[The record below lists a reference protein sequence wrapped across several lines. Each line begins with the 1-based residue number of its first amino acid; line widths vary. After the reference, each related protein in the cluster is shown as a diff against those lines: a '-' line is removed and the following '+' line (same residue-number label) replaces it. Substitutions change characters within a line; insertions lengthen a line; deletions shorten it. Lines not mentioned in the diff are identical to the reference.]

1 MNTSEASFGSNT
13 PAAGNGTRRWRK
25 ELLAF
30 KLPERRDQ
38 DPDLKTS
45 SDFLTHLGKKIA
57 GMKIGDHQVMSH
69 KCVRDGQLS
78 QEEVGRCVHHNQ
90 ARKMS
95 EDVFSGG
102 DWETGLAK
110 DDDVKRKAPS
120 PQVHQTPDFSEKLSW
135 LLAYKSTQS
144 LSRVTGHRHSQT
156 AKCSLA
162 LGKLE
167 CNLLCQAMYTNV
179 HFHSVCQVLARTAH

>member
-1 MNTSEASFGSNT
+1 VHTSEASSGSNT
-13 PAAGNGTRRWRK
+13 PAAGNGTRRRRN

-69 KCVRDGQLS
+69 KCVREGQLS
-78 QEEVGRCVHHNQ
+78 QEEVGRCVHHNR

-95 EDVFSGG
+95 ADVCNGG
-102 DWETGLAK
+102 DWETGLAE
-110 DDDVKRKAPS
+110 DDDVKRKPLRHRFIKLLIS
-120 PQVHQTPDFSEKLSW
+120 PRKFPDCL
-135 LLAYKSTQS
+135 
-144 LSRVTGHRHSQT
+144 
-156 AKCSLA
+156 
-162 LGKLE
+162 
-167 CNLLCQAMYTNV
+167 
-179 HFHSVCQVLARTAH
+179 RTRAHNF